1 MANDNKFED
10 SLDSLL
16 DRFKDD
22 DSTAEIKVPDMPE
35 KIVLPPDAEPEGTT
49 VRKAEPK
56 QPEINYG
63 DNDLDDAI
71 RAAEARD
78 KAEREKKV
86 QETLEAREANKPEPM
101 PPQMYDEKAVDD
113 DWTDGSV
120 CCCKKQASFRWC
132 S

>member
-71 RAAEARD
+71 RAVKLIVSKLADAVIEANEGATE
-78 KAEREKKV
+78 KAEEV
-86 QETLEAREANKPEPM
+86 EAAVEA
-101 PPQMYDEKAVDD
+101 
-113 DWTDGSV
+113 GSL
-120 CCCKKQASFRWC
+120 
-132 S
+132 